1 MRLLLDECVPKAL
14 RRELPGHDVRTV
26 REMGWAGTRNGAL
39 LRLASAAFDAFLTVD
54 QGIEFQQ
61 DLSGLT
67 LGVIVLLGASN
78 DIDDL
83 RPLVPDALLAIA
95 VVQPGQVV
103 KVGVTRAEDQKDGSS

>member
-26 REMGWAGTRNGAL
+26 REMGWAGTKNGAL
-39 LRLASAAFDAFLTVD
+39 LRLASGAFDAFLTVD

-61 DLSGLT
+61 DLAGLT
-67 LGVIVLLGASN
+67 LGVVVLIGASN

-83 RPLVPDALLAIA
+83 RPLVAEALSALALI
-95 VVQPGQVV
+95 QPGQVI
-103 KVGVTRAEDQKDGSS
+103 KVSLTK

>member
-61 DLSGLT
+61 DLTGLT
-67 LGVIVLLGASN
+67 LGVVVLIGASN

-83 RPLVPDALLAIA
+83 RPLVRNTLLVLAT
-95 VVQPGQVV
+95 VQPGQVV
-103 KVGVTRAEDQKDGSS
+103 RVRITETGDQEHNSS